1 MNRKIFSQ
9 KFIKSIIGIA
19 SLSAVPFLS
28 LKSKN
33 SKNNNTL
40 KVKINPSAVRR
51 EKPGGKNV

>member
-9 KFIKSIIGIA
+9 KVFKSIIGIA
-19 SLSAVPFLS
+19 ALSVVPFLS

-40 KVKINPSAVRR
+40 KVKINPAAVRR
-51 EKPGGKNV
+51 EKSGGKNV